1 MLELEK
7 YVSFVSLWVIVASS
21 LLLIISVARRLSMRH
36 RVLTTSMYVLE
47 KGKVHYFKYVHGL
60 FFKRHFQIVAEDR
73 EDTNYVVKEVTFY
86 SFHKN
91 IVINVVRNGLT
102 LYTVELKNVSDMDEF
117 NLNDEEID

>member
-1 MLELEK
+1 MLDFEK
-7 YVSFVSLWVIVASS
+7 YVSLLVIVISS
-21 LLLIISVARRLSMRH
+21 LLLIVSIARRLSMRH